1 MRETIKIRFLNK
13 HNTESNEFRR
23 HSHDCYEIVYFLSGS
38 GKTIIGEKSYPVSE
52 HSYCIVAPHSKH
64 IECMDGYGEILFIG
78 FELDPSAL
86 QLKEGVYR
94 SHDRSCLSQFQRIFE
109 EYREQSLG
117 YELAAQSLL
126 SLLLVGA
133 VRETSTENKGC
144 KDLDYIRSYIEQ
156 HSDQKINFREL
167 SVLSGY
173 SYDYFRHTFR
183 QKFHV
188 SPQEYL
194 IDIRLK
200 NAMKLLK
207 TSDRSCTEIAY
218 QCGFSNASQ
227 LSSMF
232 CKKYGFPPTAA
243 RTADSFK

>member
-1 MRETIKIRFLNK
+1 MMDTIKIRFLNK
-13 HNTESNEFRR
+13 HNTESNEFRQ

-38 GKTIIGEKSYPVSE
+38 GKTIIGDKSYQVSE
-52 HSYCIVAPHSKH
+52 HTCCIVAPHSRH
-64 IECMDGYGEILFIG
+64 IECMDGYGEIMFIG
-78 FELDPSAL
+78 FEHDSSAL
-86 QLKEGVYR
+86 ELEEGVYR
-94 SHDRSCLSQFQRIFE
+94 SHDRSWFTLLQRIFE
-109 EYREQSLG
+109 EYREQTTG

-126 SLLLVGA
+126 SLLLVSA
-133 VRETSTENKGC
+133 VRGTSTENKSC
-144 KDLDYIRSYIEQ
+144 KDLDYIRTYIEQ

-183 QKFHV
+183 KKFHV

-194 IDIRLK
+194 IDIRLQ

-207 TSDRSCTEIAY
+207 STDYSCTEIAY

-232 CKKYGFPPTAA
+232 CKKFGYPPTAA
-243 RTADSFK
+243 RTADSCK